1 MFTNLTI
8 LFVHACLGVWF
19 EPVVARGI
27 LFPRA
32 SALHKIVQNIIKIF
46 AIYQVES
53 DMINSRPYRTKTQKI
68 LCDFGKLWIKRTK
81 TQRYCAILV
90 KYG

>member
-8 LFVHACLGVWF
+8 LKVHACLGVWF

-46 AIYQVES
+46 AIYQVEP
-53 DMINSRPYRTKTQKI
+53 DMIKSRLLFI
-68 LCDFGKLWIKRTK
+68 M
-81 TQRYCAILV
+81 
-90 KYG
+90 